1 MKWQIEVACFSQSN
15 FLGRDCLY
23 SKQRVLP
30 GGQRMPG
37 DNECKLFTFMMM
49 HRLP

>member
-1 MKWQIEVACFSQSN
+1 
-15 FLGRDCLY
+15 
-23 SKQRVLP
+23 LP